1 VLTNWYI
8 RRTRDRFWEGEPAA
22 FDTLA
27 VVLETVCRAAA
38 PLLPLTTEEVW
49 RGITGERSVHL
60 TDWPGTGSVDTGL
73 VESMDLVR
81 EICSA
86 GSALRKAHQL
96 RVRLPLS
103 TLTVVV
109 GDPAELVGFEPII
122 ADELNVKEVRLV
134 AAESDAASA
143 YGVSQRLVVNAR
155 AAGPR
160 LGREVQKVI
169 GASKSGDWSVA
180 ADGTVTCGGL
190 DLVEGE
196 YTLETVA
203 ADAGDTVTGMLPAGG
218 FVVLDTEVTPEL
230 EAEGVARDLIR
241 TVQQARRDA
250 DLDVSDRIALSV
262 SGPADVLDAA
272 RAHESLVVRETLATS
287 VSYADGASVEVT
299 VQKS

>member
-1 VLTNWYI
+1 MFLRCPSFPVS
-8 RRTRDRFWEGEPAA
+8 G
-22 FDTLA
+22 
-27 VVLETVCRAAA
+27 V
-38 PLLPLTTEEVW
+38 
-49 RGITGERSVHL
+49 
-60 TDWPGTGSVDTGL
+60 
-73 VESMDLVR
+73 
-81 EICSA
+81 CSA
-86 GSALRKAHQL
+86 GSALRKANQL

-109 GDPAELVGFEPII
+109 GDPAELSGFEPII

-134 AAESDAASA
+134 AADSDEATA

-160 LGREVQKVI
+160 LGRDVQKVI

-180 ADGTVTCGGL
+180 ADGTVTSGGIE
-190 DLVEGE
+190 LVEGE

-203 ADAGDTVTGMLPAGG
+203 AESGDSVTGMLPAGG

-250 DLDVSDRIALSV
+250 DLDVSDRISLTVAA
-262 SGPADVLDAA
+262 PADVLAAA
-272 RAHESLVVRETLATS
+272 RTHEALVARETLATS
-287 VSYADGASVEVT
+287 VSYEDAAELDVT
-299 VQKS
+299 VTRV